1 MPRGNEK
8 IDLDAEDALI
18 ERQLKEAQERISF
31 LKAQVAKERKLRL
44 QIKKK
49 NNAAVSKGEKGEEDI
64 KNAVQSSLEAS
75 LLTTG
80 SAASLPGGD
89 HPTLSS
95 VEQTGLRPS
104 TSDGGTRFP
113 SSTHSGGMITSQSQ
127 PALST
132 KSGRPQTAG
141 FGSGSGISAARSL
154 SSSNKKERRPRTAK
168 SKQASSL
175 ARLSPQRARP
185 SDRHRNMAQDM
196 SYKRLKELMS
206 DKLFQEAIKRKGVH
220 ARQLLPRPMETFR
233 RQENRAALLP
243 IEVAQLNFEEYV
255 FLQFFYNVFFFTS
268 FSLRCIHNNVFIS
281 I

>member
-1 MPRGNEK
+1 MPSGNEK

-49 NNAAVSKGEKGEEDI
+49 NNITVSKGEKGEEEQM
-64 KNAVQSSLEAS
+64 NSVQSSLEAS

-95 VEQTGLRPS
+95 VEQPGLRPS
-104 TSDGGTRFP
+104 SSDGGTRFP
-113 SSTHSGGMITSQSQ
+113 SSTHHSGSGGMSTSQSQ

-141 FGSGSGISAARSL
+141 FGSGSGVSAARNL
-154 SSSNKKERRPRTAK
+154 SSSGKKERRPKTAK

-243 IEVAQLNFEEYV
+243 IEVAQLNFEAYV
-255 FLQFFYNVFFFTS
+255 FF
-268 FSLRCIHNNVFIS
+268 
-281 I
+281 